1 MTDFENAIEEKSFE
15 FAVRIVNLT
24 KYIRRK
30 EKEYV
35 LTKQLLRCG
44 TSIGANVSEAQ
55 RAQSKA
61 DFYSKMSIALKET
74 NETYYWLRLLYRT
87 EYLTKAEFESM
98 RNDVDELLRILVAI
112 CKTASESRK

>member
-1 MTDFENAIEEKSFE
+1 MMDYENAIEEKSFE

-30 EKEYV
+30 EKEFV

-55 RAQSKA
+55 RAQSRA
-61 DFYSKMSIALKET
+61 DFYSKMSIALKEA

-87 EYLTKAEFESM
+87 EYLTKSEFESM
-98 RNDVDELLRILVAI
+98 KRDADELIRILVAI
-112 CKTASESRK
+112 CKTVSKSRE

>member
-1 MTDFENAIEEKSFE
+1 MVDCENVIEDKSFE

-24 KYIRRK
+24 KYLRRK
-30 EKEYV
+30 YKEYV
-35 LTKQLLRCG
+35 IAKQILRCG

-55 RAQSKA
+55 RAQSRA

-87 EYLTKAEFESM
+87 EYLTKPEFESM
-98 RNDVDELLRILVAI
+98 KKDADELLRILVAI

>member
-1 MTDFENAIEEKSFE
+1 MMDYENAIEEKSFE

-30 EKEYV
+30 EKEFV

-55 RAQSKA
+55 RAQSRA
-61 DFYSKMSIALKET
+61 DFYSKMSIALKEA
-74 NETYYWLRLLYRT
+74 NETHYWLRLLYRT
-87 EYLTKAEFESM
+87 EYLTKSEFESM
-98 RNDVDELLRILVAI
+98 KRDAVELIRILVAI
-112 CKTASESRK
+112 CKTVSKSRE

>member
-1 MTDFENAIEEKSFE
+1 MDRNAAVEKSFE

-30 EKEYV
+30 EKEFV

-55 RAQSKA
+55 RAQSRA
-61 DFYSKMSIALKET
+61 DFYSKMSIALKEA
-74 NETYYWLRLLYRT
+74 NETHYWLRLLYRT
-87 EYLTKAEFESM
+87 EYLTKSEFESM
-98 RNDVDELLRILVAI
+98 KRDADELIRILVSI
-112 CKTASESRK
+112 CKTVSKSKE

>member
-1 MTDFENAIEEKSFE
+1 MMDNENAIEEKSFE
-15 FAVRIVNLT
+15 FAVRIVNLS
-24 KYIRRK
+24 KYIRHK
-30 EKEYV
+30 DKEYV

-55 RAQSKA
+55 RAQSRA

-74 NETYYWLRLLYRT
+74 NETYYWLRLLHRT
-87 EYLTKAEFESM
+87 EYISKTEFVSM
-98 RNDVDELLRILVAI
+98 RKDTDEILRILVAI

>member
-1 MTDFENAIEEKSFE
+1 MAYYENAIADKSFE

-30 EKEYV
+30 DKEYV

-55 RAQSKA
+55 RAQSRA
-61 DFYSKMSIALKET
+61 DFYSKMSIAFKK
-74 NETYYWLRLLYRT
+74 RM
-87 EYLTKAEFESM
+87 KP
-98 RNDVDELLRILVAI
+98 VIG
-112 CKTASESRK
+112 

>member
-1 MTDFENAIEEKSFE
+1 MMDNENAIEEKSFE
-15 FAVRIVNLT
+15 FAVRIVNLS
-24 KYIRRK
+24 KYIRHK
-30 EKEYV
+30 DKEYV

-55 RAQSKA
+55 RAQSRA

-74 NETYYWLRLLYRT
+74 NETYYWLRLLHRT
-87 EYLTKAEFESM
+87 EYISKTEFESM
-98 RNDVDELLRILVAI
+98 RKDTDEILRILVAI

>member
-1 MTDFENAIEEKSFE
+1 MVEYENAIEEKSFE
-15 FAVRIVNLT
+15 FAVRIVNLS

-30 EKEYV
+30 AKEYV

-74 NETYYWLRLLYRT
+74 NETYYWLRLLFRT
-87 EYLTKAEFESM
+87 EYISKTEFESM
-98 RNDVDELLRILVAI
+98 RKDTDELLRILVAI